1 MGRFCGFWPN
11 IFKFFTIAVIIMRK
25 SKQILILGTSTDIG
39 KTFLTCELIAKS
51 KKQNEKL
58 KVVKPLISGF
68 NRDDENCDTVKII
81 KHLGINL
88 DEKNIEAVSPFR
100 LKDPLSPLTAA
111 KNEGKEISYNEV
123 LNFCREQITE
133 SRSGNFDL
141 IIESAG
147 GLMTPICIG
156 KTFLDL
162 AQDLGIEIYLVGA
175 CFLGGI
181 SATLSAYENLTNRQC
196 KNITILISD
205 HLEYDRAHLKISDF
219 LSEIKNFADCDV
231 FLVENFIK

>member
-1 MGRFCGFWPN
+1 M
-11 IFKFFTIAVIIMRK
+11 KKA
-25 SKQILILGTSTDIG
+25 KQILILGTSTDVG
-39 KTFLTCELIAKS
+39 KTFLTCNLIARNK
-51 KKQNEKL
+51 KL
-58 KVVKPLISGF
+58 KVIKPVISGF
-68 NRDDENCDTVKII
+68 NKDDENCDTIKII
-81 KHLGINL
+81 RHLNINL
-88 DEKNIEAVSPFR
+88 DDKSIEAVSPFR
-100 LKDPLSPLTAA
+100 LKDPLSPITAA

-123 LNFCREQITE
+123 LNFCRDQIAK
-133 SRSGNFDL
+133 SRSNNLDL
-141 IIESAG
+141 AIESAG

-181 SATLSAYENLTNRQC
+181 SVILSAYENLTNRQC

-205 HLEYDRAHLKISDF
+205 HLEYDKTHLKISDF
-219 LSEIKNFADCDV
+219 LSEIKNFVDCDI